1 MFGRKA
7 AKKWEAFP
15 FLTFL
20 GTLRS
25 NLHLTSVCS
34 IEITRLSRETGLV
47 KKAVHIFTKW
57 SGGKGTGKR
66 ISRNKKPAGIKKPK
80 ETRQALRPDYLR
92 RQTQMPKLES
102 NMRFCVGE
110 NFKHRNFVVSSD
122 SIKVT

>member
-1 MFGRKA
+1 MFGIKA
-7 AKKWEAFP
+7 AKKWEAYP

-47 KKAVHIFTKW
+47 KSRAYFYKMVRRE
-57 SGGKGTGKR
+57 GTGKR

-80 ETRQALRPDYLR
+80 ETRQVLRPDYLR

-110 NFKHRNFVVSSD
+110 SFKHRNFVVSSD